1 MSLELLKEMFNEK
14 PIGIQYEEEIEDKEQ
29 IIERLENE
37 THDLSKQI
45 SILKKEKN
53 ILLHELDKAR
63 HFEEGVFD
71 MKEKDYINELQ
82 SKEYTIKEIKSEFNP
97 LYKKIDEQKVRLSYK
112 DDIIK
117 KYTNTNEELNEKI
130 NKLNY
135 KVNYEQK
142 NSKEV
147 ISEIKSERKKIY
159 QDYVDNLDAYE
170 NVIISKTEI
179 INNSIEVISLCFL
192 VIIFLGMYHL

>member
-45 SILKKEKN
+45 VNFKKKEKN

-71 MKEKDYINELQ
+71 IKERDYMNELQ
-82 SKEYTIKEIKSEFNP
+82 SKENIIKKLNQSLILYIKKLIN
-97 LYKKIDEQKVRLSYK
+97 KKIDFF
-112 DDIIK
+112 IK
-117 KYTNTNEELNEKI
+117 
-130 NKLNY
+130 
-135 KVNYEQK
+135 
-142 NSKEV
+142 
-147 ISEIKSERKKIY
+147 
-159 QDYVDNLDAYE
+159 
-170 NVIISKTEI
+170 
-179 INNSIEVISLCFL
+179 
-192 VIIFLGMYHL
+192 MM

>member
-14 PIGIQYEEEIEDKEQ
+14 PIGIHYEEEIEDKEQ

-71 MKEKDYINELQ
+71 IKEKDYINELQ

-97 LYKKIDEQKVRLSYK
+97 LYKKIDKQKDRLFYQ
-112 DDIIK
+112 DDVIK
-117 KYTNTNEELNEKI
+117 KYANKNKELNKLLE
-130 NKLNY
+130 NKLR
-135 KVNYEQK
+135 E
-142 NSKEV
+142 
-147 ISEIKSERKKIY
+147 
-159 QDYVDNLDAYE
+159 
-170 NVIISKTEI
+170 
-179 INNSIEVISLCFL
+179 
-192 VIIFLGMYHL
+192 LGW